1 MISPYRNTQAI
12 GIPTGY
18 QEGYQYLDADVCN
31 IIQKA
36 MKGVANRVVDRGYTT
51 IFYSCGNLQDLAR
64 HYSQLSRE
72 TRDNCGEHALIG
84 NGIFDVCIE
93 VRAYHHAY
101 VVSYGS

>member
-1 MISPYRNTQAI
+1 MIRPYRNTQAI

-31 IIQKA
+31 ILQKA

-64 HYSQLSRE
+64 HYSQLPKD
-72 TRDNCGEHALIG
+72 TT
-84 NGIFDVCIE
+84 
-93 VRAYHHAY
+93 Y
-101 VVSYGS
+101 